1 MPTNTYT
8 YAFGGTPTGTH
19 GKPGVT
25 GIQGYGDRWQ
35 ILFNGTWAA
44 NEKYGI
50 VLTSAFDYSVG
61 SINFFAASLTPNY
74 CTTFKN
80 RVYIGA
86 GTQFNF
92 SENGAPTEWEQQSPG
107 AGFFSYLSYFG
118 GQDLV
123 YSISQLQGRLV
134 VVGRRSVQLW
144 TVDADPASFA
154 LVQEMDNI
162 GSLSALATQNIGDFD
177 VIILD
182 DTGFRSLRTREVT
195 LNAYVDDIGVA
206 IDSLVQTDLTAVS
219 AATCCAIVEPTTKN
233 YWAYLNGKIYVL
245 SRYPSSK
252 VSAWTTF
259 LPTYE
264 NYATVSADNATYD
277 TNKQD
282 TATVIIGTIYKWT
295 PGAHEVSLVNGSQT
309 LTAAGYFKATT
320 TLVTFNGT
328 ASMATYTGLLQEVT
342 LFTFVPQKF
351 VILNGLV
358 YVRGSFGEFLV
369 YGGLAGTTYDGSIA
383 TVTLPWLDD
392 KQPALMKLGQGIDIA
407 CEGNWIMSVS
417 PDPAT
422 NNPVQVWQTP
432 NPTGSE
438 LTDSSFDLLRVG
450 YAQKGTH
457 FLLSL
462 TSDPTWGLPA
472 TISEIL
478 FHYNRAD
485 RK

>member
-44 NEKYGI
+44 NEKYG
-50 VLTSAFDYSVG
+50 TSAFDYSVG

-154 LVQEMDNI
+154 LVQEMDNV

-219 AATCCAIVEPTTKN
+219 AATCCAIVEPTTTGRILMEK
-233 YWAYLNGKIYVL
+233 
-245 SRYPSSK
+245 
-252 VSAWTTF
+252 
-259 LPTYE
+259 
-264 NYATVSADNATYD
+264 
-277 TNKQD
+277 
-282 TATVIIGTIYKWT
+282 
-295 PGAHEVSLVNGSQT
+295 
-309 LTAAGYFKATT
+309 
-320 TLVTFNGT
+320 
-328 ASMATYTGLLQEVT
+328 SMS
-342 LFTFVPQKF
+342 FR
-351 VILNGLV
+351 VILHLRFRLGQLS
-358 YVRGSFGEFLV
+358 YL
-369 YGGLAGTTYDGSIA
+369 
-383 TVTLPWLDD
+383 
-392 KQPALMKLGQGIDIA
+392 LMKTMQL
-407 CEGNWIMSVS
+407 SV
-417 PDPAT
+417 PIT
-422 NNPVQVWQTP
+422 LLTTP
-432 NPTGSE
+432 ISKTQQRS
-438 LTDSSFDLLRVG
+438 LLEQ
-450 YAQKGTH
+450 Y
-457 FLLSL
+457 
-462 TSDPTWGLPA
+462 TSGLPERMRFRLLTEVKRLQRRA
-472 TISEIL
+472 IL
-478 FHYNRAD
+478 R
-485 RK
+485 RRRR